1 MEPYFADALMER
13 RYREAL
19 TQAKSLLALTEQ
31 LVLNPY
37 LLQTQHETL
46 IALSLILH
54 DLRRLMTTIE
64 DALEIS
70 TQESE

>member
-1 MEPYFADALMER
+1 MEHYCADALMES

-31 LVLNPY
+31 LILNPY
-37 LLQTQHETL
+37 LLQTQHETV

-64 DALEIS
+64 DTLEIN
-70 TQESE
+70 TQGPE